1 MLVGAPG
8 TSFGKEI
15 DLIIAAKKHNVK
27 TIAIGMSWDHFS
39 AKYKLIRPVD
49 RLIVWNHIMKN
60 DAKRTGI
67 AKNIFVGG
75 IPHLKYYQE
84 KSIYFLKINI

>member
-60 DAKRTGI
+60 DAK
-67 AKNIFVGG
+67 KDWNCFK
-75 IPHLKYYQE
+75 KYFCWRY
-84 KSIYFLKINI
+84 STF

>member
-39 AKYKLIRPVD
+39 AKYKLIRAC
-49 RLIVWNHIMKN
+49 RSINRMESHN
-60 DAKRTGI
+60 
-67 AKNIFVGG
+67 
-75 IPHLKYYQE
+75 E
-84 KSIYFLKINI
+84 K